1 MIHAEVAPTGA
12 IALDEAWVQE
22 LESAMRGELLRPGDD
37 TYDAARA
44 IHNGMIDRYPALIAR
59 CAGVADVLA
68 AVRFARDH
76 QLLVSVR
83 GGGHSV
89 PGFGVC
95 DRGLMID
102 LSRMRAIRVDPVRRT
117 ARAEAGATWGDFDR
131 ETQAFGLA
139 TTGGIARPTG
149 IAGLTLGGG
158 HGYLMRKLGLACDNL
173 LSVDLVTADSQLL
186 TVRADEHADVFWGLR
201 GGGGNF
207 GVVTSFEYRLYP
219 VGPILGG
226 LLIYPLAQAR
236 DVLRRYRDLTSSAP
250 DELGSIAV
258 LGTLPDGT
266 QAVIV
271 LVAYSG
277 PVADGELLLRPLRT
291 SVPLLADEVGPMPY
305 TALQS
310 IVENFNPPHLRNYWK
325 SDYLTQLSDEAID
338 LLVDTYP
345 SVPASLTH
353 VAIEHLGGA
362 VSRIGEDEAAVSH
375 RAAEYNLIIV
385 GMWTESSQDEQ
396 VIEWVRRLWE
406 AVRPFSFGGVYVN
419 YLSNE
424 GDDRVRAAYSPGK
437 YERLVALKNRY
448 DPTNLFRL
456 NQNIRPLLEP
466 VGPGSPTGQAV
477 TGSTA
482 PGPRRDRAR

>member
-1 MIHAEVAPTGA
+1 MTQAQIAATGGVTLDEVA
-12 IALDEAWVQE
+12 VQE
-22 LESAMRGELLRPGDD
+22 LKAAVRGDLLRPDD
-37 TYDAARA
+37 ESYDAART
-44 IHNGMIDRYPALIAR
+44 IHNGMIDQHPALIAR
-59 CAGVADVLA
+59 CAGVADVVA
-68 AVRFARDH
+68 AIRFAREH

-83 GGGHSV
+83 GGGHGV
-89 PGFGVC
+89 PGFAVC

-117 ARAEAGATWGDFDR
+117 ARAEGGATWGDFDH

-158 HGYLMRKLGLACDNL
+158 HGFLMRKLGLACDNL
-173 LSVDLVTADSQLL
+173 LSVDLVTADGQLL
-186 TVRADEHADVFWGLR
+186 TASADEHADLFWGLR

-207 GVVTSFEYRLYP
+207 GVVTSFEYRLHP

-236 DVLRRYRDLTSSAP
+236 DILRRFRDLTTSAP
-250 DELGSIAV
+250 DEMGMTAV

-266 QAVIV
+266 QAVVV

-277 PVADGELLLRPLRT
+277 AIADGERLLQPFRT
-291 SVPLLADEVGPMPY
+291 AGPLLSDQVGPMPY

-325 SDYLTQLSDEAID
+325 SDYLAQLSDEVID
-338 LLVDTYP
+338 VLVSSYP
-345 SVPASLTH
+345 SVPAPLTH
-353 VAIEHLGGA
+353 VGIEHLGGA
-362 VSRIGEDEAAVSH
+362 VGRVGEDEAAVSH
-375 RAAEYNLIIV
+375 RAAEYNVIIV
-385 GMWTESSQDEQ
+385 GLWSEFGQDEQ

-406 AVRPFSFGGVYVN
+406 ALRPFSFGGVYVN

-424 GDDRVRAAYSPGK
+424 GEERMRAAYSPGK
-437 YERLVALKNRY
+437 YERLVALKNEY

-456 NQNIRPLLEP
+456 NQNIRP
-466 VGPGSPTGQAV
+466 T
-477 TGSTA
+477 T
-482 PGPRRDRAR
+482 